1 MTTKFLASSDHRKR
15 FREIAKT
22 LERTMQHPK
31 MELDHRSPWEL
42 LVATILS
49 AQCTDQRVNQVTP
62 SLFRR
67 YRQPADLAAADLPEV
82 EQLIRS
88 TGFFNLRG

>member
-1 MTTKFLASSDHRKR
+1 MPSP
-15 FREIAKT
+15 
-22 LERTMQHPK
+22 Q

-62 SLFRR
+62 SLFQR
-67 YRQPADLAAADLPEV
+67 YRQPAELAAAHLPE
-82 EQLIRS
+82 LNSFIRS
-88 TGFFNLRG
+88 TGFFKNKRSILSPAAKP